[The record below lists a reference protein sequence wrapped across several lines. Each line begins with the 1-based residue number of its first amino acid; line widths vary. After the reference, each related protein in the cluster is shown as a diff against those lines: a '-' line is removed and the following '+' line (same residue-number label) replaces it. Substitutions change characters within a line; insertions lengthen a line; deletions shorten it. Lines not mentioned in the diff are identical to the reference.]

1 MMGWV
6 SIRVVGS
13 AYRVGELLGRGAM
26 GEVYAAVGPGG
37 QEVALKFLH
46 PAFAEVPDLVSRFR
60 REARIAGRIS
70 SPYVARVLGAG
81 RDREGLLW
89 IAFERLRGETLEA
102 TLRRVRRMPF
112 GDVAWV
118 VEHVLAGLKAAHA
131 EGIVHRDIKPANVFL
146 DAGGR
151 RARILDFGVSKLHD
165 TRHVTEAGVTTTHQ
179 FVGTPL
185 FAAPE
190 QLDAAAETDARAD
203 LYAVGLVAFA
213 ALTGRLPYAG
223 ESAEAM
229 MHHKRYFAP
238 RTLAEASGFAWPED
252 IERHL
257 GRALAPDPVNRHA
270 DAEGALADWKRAC
283 EAARASG
290 WNAPEDAAPPPSW
303 VGGGAT
309 RPRSG

>member
-1 MMGWV
+1 MSV
-6 SIRVVGS
+6 RVVGS

-46 PAFAEVPDLVSRFR
+46 PAFSEVPDLVSRFR
-60 REARIAGRIS
+60 REAKIAGRIA

-81 RDREGLLW
+81 RDREGALW
-89 IAFERLRGETLEA
+89 IAFERLRGETLESA
-102 TLRRVRRMPF
+102 LRRMRRMPV
-112 GDVAWV
+112 GDVAWI
-118 VEHVLAGLKAAHA
+118 VEHVLEGLQAAHA
-131 EGIVHRDIKPANVFL
+131 EGVVHRDIKPANVFL

-165 TRHVTEAGVTTTHQ
+165 PRHVTEAGVTTTHQ

-190 QLDAAAETDARAD
+190 QLDGAAEADARAD

-229 MHHKRYFAP
+229 MHHKRYFAA
-238 RTLAEASGFAWPED
+238 RTLAEASGFAWPEK

-257 GRALAPDPVNRHA
+257 ARALAQDPAYRHA
-270 DAEGALADWKRAC
+270 DAAAALVDWRRAG
-283 EAARASG
+283 EATRASG
-290 WNAPEDAAPPPSW
+290 WTPPDDATPPPSW

-309 RPRSG
+309 RPR